1 MALEQKTVK
10 TAATTLRRRAVDDD
24 VPALVRFLAVI
35 ITTLFAFVCIAP
47 LWLTVS
53 VSFTDEKALM
63 MNGYNFIPSVF
74 SLKAYSYIFNNAEQI
89 FSSYGVTLAS
99 TVSGVCLGLLIMTL
113 YAYAISRDY
122 FAYKKQFAFLAFFTM
137 LFNGGML
144 SSYIINTNVLHLK
157 DTFWALILPSCIS
170 TMYIMV
176 LRSFMSTSVP
186 ASVVESA
193 KIDGASEFRCYWG
206 IVLPMS
212 LPSVATV
219 ALFMTVTFWN
229 AWYSAFLYIVNN
241 KALVPIQLLLKRIE
255 NEIQYL
261 AQASGSLSGSEIAVM
276 QADIPSESVKMA
288 LVVIVVIPILV
299 AYPFFQKYFVKGI
312 TIGAVKE

>member
-1 MALEQKTVK
+1 MVTQQNQRVVHK
-10 TAATTLRRRAVDDD
+10 RRLDDD
-24 VPALVRFLAVI
+24 VPMPARIVAVI
-35 ITTLFAFVCIAP
+35 ITTLFAFMCIAP
-47 LWLTVS
+47 LILTVS
-53 VSFTDEKALM
+53 ISFTDEKALM
-63 MNGYNFIPSVF
+63 MNGYSFIPTQFSV
-74 SLKAYSYIFNNAEQI
+74 KAYTYVLNNAQQI
-89 FSSYGVTLAS
+89 LSSYGITIAS
-99 TVSGVCLGLLIMTL
+99 TVSGVALGLFVMTL
-113 YAYAISRDY
+113 YAYAISRNY
-122 FAYKKQFAFLAFFTM
+122 FAYRAQFSFLAFFTM
-137 LFNGGML
+137 LFSGGML

-157 DTFWALILPSCIS
+157 DTFFALILPSCVS

-176 LRSFMSTSVP
+176 LRSYMSTSIP

-193 KIDGASEFRCYWG
+193 KIDGAGEFKCYYR

-261 AQASGSLSGSEIAVM
+261 AQNSAAIGGGELAVM

-288 LVVIVVIPILV
+288 LVVIVVVPILV